1 MYEGTLPLCST
12 PWLKVTTVYDTNITN
27 PHPKPNPNPIL
38 DTMVGGHYWYDTNRT
53 NSNPNPKPIRHNQ
66 PLYGISPLRGSGLP
80 LIRHY
85 G

>member
-38 DTMVGGHYWYDTNRT
+38 DL
-53 NSNPNPKPIRHNQ
+53 S
-66 PLYGISPLRGSGLP
+66 
-80 LIRHY
+80 LIHI
-85 G
+85 